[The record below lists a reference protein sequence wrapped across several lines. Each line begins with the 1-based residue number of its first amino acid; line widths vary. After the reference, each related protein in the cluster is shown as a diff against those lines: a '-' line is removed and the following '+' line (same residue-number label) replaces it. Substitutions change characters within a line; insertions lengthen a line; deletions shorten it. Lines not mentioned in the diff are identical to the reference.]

1 MKQFTTQTCV
11 PTAARAV
18 KTSVAKKSSKRASSP
33 PPVSSPTSN
42 TIGLDLGDRCS
53 HFCVL
58 DAGGRALEQG
68 RVAMSPAELTA
79 FFERVGPARLVLEVG
94 RHSPWVSRL
103 AQAAGMEVIVANP
116 RRVQLITR
124 NERKN
129 DRTDAEL
136 LARLGRVD
144 AQLLSPV
151 THRSVEHQADLA
163 VKRARDAAAASRTAL
178 INHVRG
184 AVKSFG
190 LRLPTCS
197 PDSFHRRVL
206 AHLPEELAP
215 ALEPIVRLIGQ
226 ATDEIKNFDAQ
237 IEALAD
243 ERYPVTKVLRQVS
256 GVGPV
261 TALSFVLTLDTPDR
275 VSDSRQ
281 VGPYLG
287 LVPRTHDSGA
297 SSPQLRDTQ
306 GRRSRATAT
315 ARDRREL
322 HPRSVRPGLRSAT
335 LRAEACG
342 AGRQEWTQAS
352 QSRGR
357 AQAGRAPASLMEDGR
372 GVRALSIWPRSAVSS
387 RRPDPHTL
395 SSRRILLSNNSNH
408 VSVPPC
414 SPPVRVTARSSL
426 CLEHAR

>member
-1 MKQFTTQTCV
+1 MKQSTTP
-11 PTAARAV
+11 PTARAT
-18 KTSVAKKSSKRASSP
+18 KTSATKRTSQQQASTAPPSSAAS
-33 PPVSSPTSN
+33 PVPLTV
-42 TIGLDLGDRCS
+42 GLDLGDRHS

-58 DAGGRALEQG
+58 DAGGRVLEQG

-79 FFERVGPARLVLEVG
+79 FFERVGPARLVVEVG
-94 RHSPWVSRL
+94 GHSPWVSRL

-163 VKRARDAAAASRTAL
+163 VKRARDAAVASRTAL

-184 AVKSFG
+184 AIKSFG

-197 PDSFHRRVL
+197 PDGFHRRVL
-206 AHLPEELAP
+206 AHLPKELAP
-215 ALEPIVRLIGQ
+215 ALQPIVRLIRQ
-226 ATDEIKNFDAQ
+226 VTAEIKNFDAQ
-237 IEALAD
+237 IEELAD
-243 ERYPVTKVLRQVS
+243 ERYSVTKVLRQVS

-287 LVPRTHDSGA
+287 LVPKTHDSGA
-297 SSPQLRDTQ
+297 SSPQLRITKAGD
-306 GRRSRATAT
+306 
-315 ARDRREL
+315 
-322 HPRSVRPGLRSAT
+322 PGLRRLLVIAANYILGPFGPDCDLRRFGLKLAT
-335 LRAEACG
+335 QGGKNGRKRAKVAVARKLAVLLHHLWKTGEVYDPFHLAKK
-342 AGRQEWTQAS
+342 
-352 QSRGR
+352 RGELV
-357 AQAGRAPASLMEDGR
+357 PA
-372 GVRALSIWPRSAVSS
+372 
-387 RRPDPHTL
+387 
-395 SSRRILLSNNSNH
+395 
-408 VSVPPC
+408 
-414 SPPVRVTARSSL
+414 
-426 CLEHAR
+426 

>member
-1 MKQFTTQTCV
+1 MKQSTT
-11 PTAARAV
+11 PSAARATRLNSMSMSSR
-18 KTSVAKKSSKRASSP
+18 KEASMQGASAATWPTSVT
-33 PPVSSPTSN
+33 V
-42 TIGLDLGDRCS
+42 GLDLGDRCS

-58 DAGGRALEQG
+58 DAGGQPLEQG
-68 RVAMSPAELTA
+68 RVAMSPAELTT
-79 FFERVGPARLVLEVG
+79 FFERVGPARLVVEVG
-94 RHSPWVSRL
+94 GHSPWVSRL

-163 VKRARDAAAASRTAL
+163 VKRARDAAVASRTAL

-184 AVKSFG
+184 AIKSFG

-197 PDSFHRRVL
+197 PDGFHRRVL
-206 AHLPEELAP
+206 AHLPKELAP
-215 ALEPIVRLIGQ
+215 ALEPIVRLISQ
-226 ATDEIKNFDAQ
+226 ATVEIKNFDAQ
-237 IEALAD
+237 IEQLAD

-261 TALSFVLTLDTPDR
+261 TALSFVLTLDTPER

-297 SSPQLRDTQ
+297 SSPQLRITKAGD
-306 GRRSRATAT
+306 
-315 ARDRREL
+315 
-322 HPRSVRPGLRSAT
+322 PGLRRLLVIAANYILGPFGPDCD
-335 LRAEACG
+335 LRRFGLKLAAQG
-342 AGRQEWTQAS
+342 GKNGRKRAKVAVARKLAVLLHHLWKTGEVYDPFHLAKK
-352 QSRGR
+352 RGELV
-357 AQAGRAPASLMEDGR
+357 PA
-372 GVRALSIWPRSAVSS
+372 
-387 RRPDPHTL
+387 
-395 SSRRILLSNNSNH
+395 
-408 VSVPPC
+408 
-414 SPPVRVTARSSL
+414 
-426 CLEHAR
+426 